1 MEILL
6 TILGIIGGMGGLYV
20 ALKNSMKKEITEP
33 IEYKIDKL
41 TKCECKNF
49 LVQFLN
55 DKENGVEL
63 NHEYNKRAHEV
74 KDKAKKLDVNSY
86 IASKWER
93 LWAKGGSYER

>member
-1 MEILL
+1 
-6 TILGIIGGMGGLYV
+6 MGGLYV
-20 ALKNSMKKEITEP
+20 SLKKSMKQEVTEP

-55 DKENGVEL
+55 DKENGVDL
-63 NHEYNKRAHEV
+63 NYEYIKRAHEV

-86 IASKWER
+86 IAEKWKE
-93 LWAKGGSYER
+93 LMKESW